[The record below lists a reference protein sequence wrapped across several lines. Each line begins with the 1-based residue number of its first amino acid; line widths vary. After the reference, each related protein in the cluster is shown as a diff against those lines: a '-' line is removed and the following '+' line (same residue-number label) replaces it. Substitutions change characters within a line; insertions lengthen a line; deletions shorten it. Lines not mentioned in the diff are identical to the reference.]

1 EVNPEVMWQDD
12 QPPAGE
18 FVDDPR
24 AQALYDYTLWANASA
39 NAFNFSTPELRAT
52 MTPNS
57 SPHILHL
64 FSLTEGDLRSSDQK
78 LYEGPDQ
85 IAVLDIIDNGN
96 GSAEVVTCI
105 RMSPWW
111 TLAGATVP
119 PDAEWRTITPVGD
132 ELEYV
137 EPVNIGKAT
146 QRVVH
151 ENGRWVVDRY
161 LWANAGGGCEEDI
174 DVARATYVHNN
185 DPEILLEV
193 TSDWIVDP
201 DGKQG
206 PRHSQ

>member
-1 EVNPEVMWQDD
+1 MNTEVMWQDG

-24 AQALYDYTLWANASA
+24 AQALYNYTLWANASA
-39 NAFNFSTPELRAT
+39 NAFNYSTPELRAT

-57 SPHILHL
+57 YPHISDLYN
-64 FSLTEGDLRSSDQK
+64 LTEGDLRKGDQK

-85 IAVLDIIDNGN
+85 IAVLDIIDNGD

-105 RMSPWW
+105 HQSPHW
-111 TLAGATVP
+111 TLAGATLP
-119 PDAEWRTITPVGD
+119 RETEWRTITPVGD
-132 ELEYV
+132 ELEFV
-137 EPVNIGKAT
+137 EVNSFST
-146 QRVVH
+146 VSQRVVR
-151 ENGRWVVDRY
+151 ENGRWVVDEYFRGTS
-161 LWANAGGGCEEDI
+161 GGGCEEDI

-193 TSDWIVDP
+193 TADWIVDP

>member
-24 AQALYDYTLWANASA
+24 AQALYDYTLWRNASA
-39 NAFNFSTPELRAT
+39 NAFNYSTPELRAT

-57 SPHILHL
+57 YPHITDLYNRA
-64 FSLTEGDLRSSDQK
+64 EGRMRDSEPRLI
-78 LYEGPDQ
+78 EGPDQ
-85 IAVLDIIDNGN
+85 IAVLDVIENDD
-96 GSAEVVTCI
+96 GSAEVVTCVLQ
-105 RMSPWW
+105 SPYW
-111 TLAGATVP
+111 TLAGATLP
-119 PDAEWRTITPVGD
+119 RETEWRTITPVGD
-132 ELEYV
+132 ELEFV
-137 EPVNIGKAT
+137 EVNSFSTAT
-146 QRVVH
+146 HQVA
-151 ENGRWVVDRY
+151 EEKGTWVVDRY
-161 LWANAGGGCEEDI
+161 SGGGGPECDPG

-193 TSDWIVDP
+193 TTDWMVDP